1 MTTTAAAKTPRHN
14 NIVHLIDNK
23 NNFKII
29 LGSPQLQAIAK
40 KQCSLDKLFNKNP
53 WYHSKAICIIEMH
66 AIPFIL
72 TIYYSDSKKG

>member
-53 WYHSKAICIIEMH
+53 
-66 AIPFIL
+66 
-72 TIYYSDSKKG
+72 